1 MASPLETISSAEL
14 AAALEWIEDA
24 CVVAD
29 ETDQVASFQRLRH
42 LSSEQTWVRGD
53 ETVASFF
60 VRAYRDARPAV
71 VAGTSEQNGLP
82 GSTDELSIALS
93 DFCEAVKHDDDS
105 MRRASVAMVRRAV
118 LTQAG
123 RASP

>member
-1 MASPLETISSAEL
+1 MPSPLDNISSAEL
-14 AAALEWIEDA
+14 ARALEWIEDA
-24 CVVAD
+24 CTVGD

-53 ETVASFF
+53 ETVALFF

-71 VAGTSEQNGLP
+71 VAWTSEQSGLP
-82 GSTDELSIALS
+82 GSTDELSIALA
-93 DFCEAVKHDDDS
+93 DYCEAVKHDDDS